1 MSPPPCCTGRYSG
14 RSTTKPSWK
23 HARSL
28 SPSPSLSPNR
38 SPSRSQN
45 PWQHRHPP
53 PPPPPDPALLRE
65 RYLARLLAHIER
77 EKFYPGAARR
87 RGIEGE
93 VVIDFTLGCD
103 GRPGPVQAR
112 RGHKLLR
119 GAATSAVE
127 RAHPLPTPPPPS
139 TAPWR

>member
-1 MSPPPCCTGRYSG
+1 MATPAP
-14 RSTTKPSWK
+14 
-23 HARSL
+23 
-28 SPSPSLSPNR
+28 
-38 SPSRSQN
+38 
-45 PWQHRHPP
+45 PP

-127 RAHPLPTPPPPS
+127 RAHPLPTPPATLDCPLAVS
-139 TAPWR
+139 YAMRFNLE